1 MDIAKNIKP
10 SVLLFTLGFLGI
22 ASIVPLIPQ
31 LLALQSA
38 PLPLSVE
45 MIQIISV
52 AQSAVLLL
60 LMIWLGSVFSKKV
73 GLSAPVIFALAR
85 SESALKELKPQ
96 IIPAL
101 TGGIVG
107 GVFILV
113 FLGALTSYLPTE
125 FLIAG
130 EKLVPPWY
138 TKMLYGG
145 ITEELLMRW
154 GLMSFFVWA
163 AYRLTQKSGS
173 AIRSHNYIF
182 AIIASAL
189 IFGLGHLPVAFA
201 LSPEVTLPLVTYI
214 IFGNAAFGFIAG
226 YLYWKRGLECAIGA
240 HMIAHMTMIVGAG
253 FAPASLF

>member
-10 SVLLFTLGFLGI
+10 SILLFTLGFLGI
-22 ASIVPLIPQ
+22 VSTVPLIPQ
-31 LLALQSA
+31 LLALQST

-45 MIQIISV
+45 MIQVISV

-73 GLSAPVIFALAR
+73 GLSSPVIFALAR
-85 SESALKELKPQ
+85 SENAFKELKPQ

-101 TGGIVG
+101 IGGVVG

-113 FLGALTSYLPTE
+113 FLGALTSYLPAE
-125 FLIAG
+125 FLSAG
-130 EKLVPPWY
+130 EKLIPPWY

-145 ITEELLMRW
+145 ITEELLIRW

-163 AYRLTQKSGS
+163 AYRLTQKNGS
-173 AIRSHNYIF
+173 DIGSYNYIF

-189 IFGLGHLPVAFA
+189 IFGLAHLPVTFA
-201 LSPEVTLPLVTYI
+201 LSPEVTATLVAYI
-214 IFGNAAFGFIAG
+214 ILGNAAFGFIAG
-226 YLYWKRGLECAIGA
+226 YLYWKYGLECAMGA
-240 HMIAHMTMIVGAG
+240 HMIAHLTMTAGAG
-253 FAPASLF
+253 FA